1 MIGWINTCDVM
12 HTLIDMNICHLHV
25 GLGEDCIHFVDP
37 GPSSFPLFCQGF
49 QSLVDV
55 MQAQLG
61 LQHLEAFPFLF

>member
-1 MIGWINTCDVM
+1 M
-12 HTLIDMNICHLHV
+12 

-55 MQAQLG
+55 MQAQLV